1 MSSPWKQMKV
11 SDVSSEII
19 AGGTPS
25 TARAE
30 FWNGGIPWLTPKDM
44 SHLRERFVS
53 GTSSTISESGLSNS
67 SAKIIPPNSVLL
79 STRAPVGYLAIN
91 TAPIATNQGIKA
103 IVCNDDCYPLYLFYY
118 LKNHTQDLERRANG
132 STFTELSKSS
142 LEQFEIRLPDLSTQL
157 RIAGVMCKSARR
169 HQGFS
174 TKCRRDRCSSI
185 VRSSSAPFAF
195 SSARRVLKPAIFS
208 LNSSAV
214 IGTYSIFTSK
224 YCPAESV

>member
-1 MSSPWKQMKV
+1 MSNSICCKLRDLLRIKNG
-11 SDVSSEII
+11 SDHKHLPDGNVPVYGS
-19 AGGTPS
+19 
-25 TARAE
+25 
-30 FWNGGIPWLTPKDM
+30 GGIMRHVNKAIYSKPSILLPRKGTLDNIQFARIPFWSVDTLFYTEVDTKKADPYFLYNLLRSLDM
-44 SHLRERFVS
+44 SRLWT
-53 GTSSTISESGLSNS
+53 GTGVPSMTSE
-67 SAKIIPPNSVLL
+67 
-79 STRAPVGYLAIN
+79 T
-91 TAPIATNQGIKA
+91 
-103 IVCNDDCYPLYLFYY
+103 YY
-118 LKNHTQDLERRANG
+118 NI
-132 STFTELSKSS
+132 
-142 LEQFEIRLPDLSTQL
+142 EIRLPDLSTQL